1 MLPAKL
7 DAVMADAEEALNL
20 PGTWAPKGS
29 TSVGHIT
36 EAGPSEYDPQTGP
49 GGDHTIALHETA
61 ALHTRDVAVELAA
74 ALAELVQPERWSSPP
89 ISGAGE
95 GVPIPPY
102 ARVLIVQNPTGG
114 SLNLT
119 VGQLQHVVPT
129 KVTATYPVLAANQF
143 TADAGLVVTLS
154 SDYRDALAVSGDL

>member
-7 DAVMADAEEALNL
+7 GQVETDAAEALNA
-20 PGTWAPKGS
+20 PGTWAPKFS
-29 TSVGHIT
+29 TSVT
-36 EAGPSEYDPQTGP
+36 EVGPSPAEYDPQTGP
-49 GGDHTIALHETA
+49 GGDHQVALHEVA

-119 VGQLQHVVPT
+119 VGQLQHVIPT

>member
-7 DAVMADAEEALNL
+7 DAAVLDAKEALNA
-20 PGTWAPKGS
+20 PGTWEPKGS
-29 TSVGHIT
+29 TSVGLDT
-36 EAGPSEYDPQTGP
+36 PAPSEYDPQTGP
-49 GGDHTIALHETA
+49 GGDHTVALHETA
-61 ALHTRDVAVELAA
+61 ALHTRDFAVELAGIIS
-74 ALAELVQPERWSSPP
+74 EMVQPERWSSPP

-102 ARVLIVQNPTGG
+102 ARVLIVQNPTAG

-119 VGQLQHVVPT
+119 VGQLQHVIPT

-154 SDYRDALAVSGDL
+154 SDYRDALAVSGAL